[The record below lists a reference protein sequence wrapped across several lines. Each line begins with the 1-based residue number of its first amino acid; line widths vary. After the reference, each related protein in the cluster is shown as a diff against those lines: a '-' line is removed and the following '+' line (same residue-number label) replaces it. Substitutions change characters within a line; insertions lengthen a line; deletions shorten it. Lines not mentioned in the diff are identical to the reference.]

1 MAAAEAEA
9 EAAEAEAEAAAAEA
23 AVVVGGFSEAV
34 DAGGAATSPSAL
46 LETPELWLAC
56 TLPPPLMGPS
66 AAAAAAR
73 KYGAGSKSGSLRAI
87 SSILSSVSHGSPA
100 GGKPIA
106 VR

>member
-1 MAAAEAEA
+1 VAAAEAEA
-9 EAAEAEAEAAAAEA
+9 KAAEVEAEVAAAEA

-66 AAAAAAR
+66 AAAAR

-87 SSILSSVSHGSPA
+87 SLILSSVSHGSPA